1 MKKEEVISKYHVDI
15 EKGLSESQV
24 DELRKTYG
32 LNKLKE
38 KKKKSW
44 VIKFLEQ
51 FKDVMILILIA
62 AAIVSFVIAIINKE
76 PSDFFE
82 PLLILLIVVMNALMG
97 VFQEAKAEK
106 ALDALKS
113 LSSPHARVIRDGVEK
128 IIKSEELVPGD
139 IIKFEAGDFIP
150 ADGLLIESASL
161 KSDESMLTGE
171 SLPSEKDAKR

>member
-1 MKKEEVISKYHVDI
+1 MKKEEIISKYQVDV

-24 DELRKTYG
+24 DELRKIYG
-32 LNKLKE
+32 PNKLKE

-44 VIKFLEQ
+44 FIKFLEQ

-82 PLLILLIVVMNALMG
+82 PILILIIVIMNALMG
-97 VFQEAKAEK
+97 VFQEAKAER

-128 IIKSEELVPGD
+128 IIKVKG
-139 IIKFEAGDFIP
+139 GV
-150 ADGLLIESASL
+150 
-161 KSDESMLTGE
+161 DES
-171 SLPSEKDAKR
+171 SEFWNIK